1 MQCVKIRP
9 AREMYSHILC
19 KMVYRDR
26 MGSAGSAVVVAV
38 DGRRARAVKT
48 REAIVD
54 AAIALLDSGDLK
66 PTAASIASQ
75 AGLSVRSV
83 FQHFADLEDLF
94 LAVSDRQTNRV
105 ARLYTG
111 TNYDGDLAAR
121 IDVFVNYRASL
132 YETITP
138 IRRAALL
145 QEPFSRIIAERLDVA
160 RQFHRLDVERA
171 FGPELDAARANGDE
185 RLGDTI
191 AAFCTFQVWDEM
203 RRLFGYD
210 VETARVELHRVV
222 SALFRSP
229 A

>member
-1 MQCVKIRP
+1 
-9 AREMYSHILC
+9 
-19 KMVYRDR
+19 
-26 MGSAGSAVVVAV
+26 MGSAGNAAVIAV

-54 AAIALLDSGDLK
+54 AAIALLDAGDLK
-66 PTAASIASQ
+66 PTAAAIASQ

-83 FQHFADLEDLF
+83 FQHFCDLEDLF

-111 TNYDGDLAAR
+111 TNYEGDLASR
-121 IDVFVNYRASL
+121 IDVFVNYRATL
-132 YETITP
+132 YETIAP
-138 IRRAALL
+138 IRRAAML
-145 QEPFSRIIAERLDVA
+145 QEPFSRIVAARLELA
-160 RQFHRLDVERA
+160 RNLHRFDVERA
-171 FGPELDAARANGDE
+171 FGPELEAARTRGDE

-203 RRLFGYD
+203 RRHSGYD
-210 VETARVELHRVV
+210 VETATAAMRRLVG
-222 SALFRSP
+222 ALLRMP

>member
-1 MQCVKIRP
+1 M
-9 AREMYSHILC
+9 E
-19 KMVYRDR
+19 YRDL
-26 MGSAGSAVVVAV
+26 MGSAGTATVVTV

-94 LAVSDRQTNRV
+94 VAVSDRQTNRV

-111 TNYDGDLAAR
+111 TNYDGDLPSR
-121 IDVFVNYRASL
+121 IDVFVNYRSNL
-132 YETITP
+132 YETIAP
-138 IRRAALL
+138 IRRAAML
-145 QEPFSRIIAERLDVA
+145 QEPFSRIVAERLELA
-160 RQFHRLDVERA
+160 RNLHRFDVERA
-171 FGPELDAARANGDE
+171 FGPELNVARAGGDN

-203 RRLFGYD
+203 RRFSGYD
-210 VETARVELHRVV
+210 VATATAEMRRVV
-222 SALFRSP
+222 CALLQPF